1 MLTSPRLQPRAL
13 LRRARHAPLAHES
26 GWSFALELS
35 SLTAT
40 ILSFTLLGR
49 SLGPAGYGSYAALY
63 ALIGPLVTLAASG
76 ITLALLQH
84 ALANRESLEETA
96 RSCFS
101 LSLLLGVP
109 LTVVGAAL
117 VVLWLD
123 LEALTAVAIGSIL
136 LTEFLISPLVQIGAA
151 TVQAGDGFVGSAK
164 IRLVVVGC
172 RVAILVG
179 LAVMGA
185 LNVTNLG
192 VSMLAVTSVL
202 AIGVLVR
209 VGRQFGFAFMPGRV
223 HLRHLKSN
231 LLFSGGSASFAAQND
246 GDKAVLAAN
255 RFVIDT
261 GLYAAAYRIVQ
272 LGMLPVTSVLSATH
286 NRFLENDDLIVG
298 QHLRRSIRFAAS
310 AAVYGVVFMI
320 AIVLAAPLL
329 PLVLGDEFQ
338 GSVQMT
344 RVLSG
349 LVLLRAL
356 SVFPLNGL
364 LGLRRTALRT
374 ALTACGAA
382 VSITLYF
389 LLIPRWGWTG
399 AATGTLIGEGSL
411 VVAAWIALFVCQR
424 RDDRDAM
431 LAHPDL
437 IDAAP

>member
-1 MLTSPRLQPRAL
+1 
-13 LRRARHAPLAHES
+13 
-26 GWSFALELS
+26 
-35 SLTAT
+35 
-40 ILSFTLLGR
+40 
-49 SLGPAGYGSYAALY
+49 
-63 ALIGPLVTLAASG
+63 
-76 ITLALLQH
+76 
-84 ALANRESLEETA
+84 
-96 RSCFS
+96 
-101 LSLLLGVP
+101 
-109 LTVVGAAL
+109 
-117 VVLWLD
+117 
-123 LEALTAVAIGSIL
+123 
-136 LTEFLISPLVQIGAA
+136 
-151 TVQAGDGFVGSAK
+151 
-164 IRLVVVGC
+164 
-172 RVAILVG
+172 
-179 LAVMGA
+179 
-185 LNVTNLG
+185 
-192 VSMLAVTSVL
+192 
-202 AIGVLVR
+202 
-209 VGRQFGFAFMPGRV
+209 
-223 HLRHLKSN
+223 
-231 LLFSGGSASFAAQND
+231 
-246 GDKAVLAAN
+246 
-255 RFVIDT
+255 
-261 GLYAAAYRIVQ
+261 
-272 LGMLPVTSVLSATH
+272 
-286 NRFLENDDLIVG
+286 
-298 QHLRRSIRFAAS
+298 
-310 AAVYGVVFMI
+310 MI